1 MPKKASLREK
11 LEAERIYRKGM
22 ATLLDLIS
30 PAAFSI
36 RPNYLMLNDW
46 YVRTLFVFTYP
57 RFLFTNWLSPI
68 INFDVTMDISM
79 FIYPVESKTAMTEL
93 RRKVTELE
101 STWQIE
107 REKGMIRNPEL
118 ETAIGDI
125 EVLREQLQKGETRLF
140 QYALYFT
147 LYAKSLEDLDAL
159 TKQLESMLGGSL
171 IYTKNAILQM
181 EQGFNSCLPLGL
193 DQLHVVRNMDTG
205 SLSTVF
211 PFISTSLTSNEG
223 ILYGL
228 NRHNNSL
235 IIFDRFKMENA
246 NMVVFAKSGA
256 GKSYAVKLQILRELM
271 WDRDVIVIDPEDEYK
286 SLSEAVGGTY
296 IPISLKSDKKMNPF
310 DLPKVYDVEEGE
322 TDALRSA
329 IINLHGL
336 LNMMLGGLT
345 PEEDNLL
352 DKALFETYA
361 LRDITTDPKTQDNP
375 PPLMEDLYSVLQNMR
390 GAESIVTRLQ
400 KYVEGSFAEIFNR
413 PTNFDM
419 KEGFIVF
426 SIRDLEDQLR
436 PLAMYMIINYIWNKI
451 RLKKKHRILVVDE
464 AWWMMQYEDS
474 ARFLFGLA
482 KRCRKYNLGLT
493 TITQDVEDV
502 LGSKF
507 GKAIVTNSSLQLL
520 LKQSTAAIDLIA
532 EVFNLTEGEKF
543 LLLNADVGE
552 GLFFAGLNHVAIK
565 IISSYWED
573 QVITADIRKLLEA
586 K

>member
-1 MPKKASLREK
+1 MPKKGGLREK
-11 LEAERIYRKGM
+11 LEAERVYRKGM
-22 ATLLDLIS
+22 ATFLDLIA
-30 PAAFSI
+30 PAAFSV
-36 RPNYLMLNDW
+36 RPNYIMLNDW
-46 YVRTLFVFTYP
+46 YVRTFFVFTYP
-57 RFLFTNWLSPI
+57 RYLFTNWLSPI

-79 FIYPVESKTAMTEL
+79 FIYPLESKAAMTEL

-107 REKGMIRNPEL
+107 REKGLVRSPEL

-140 QYALYFT
+140 QFALYFT
-147 LYAKSLEDLDAL
+147 IYAKTLEDLEVL
-159 TKQLESMLGGSL
+159 SKQLESILGGFL
-171 IYTKNAILQM
+171 IYTKSAILQM
-181 EQGFNSCLPLGL
+181 EQGFNSCLPFGL

-211 PFISTSLTSNEG
+211 PFTSTSLTSNEG

-235 IIFDRFKMENA
+235 IIFDRFKLENA

-271 WDRDVIVIDPEDEYK
+271 WNRDIIVIDPEDEYK
-286 SLSEAVGGTY
+286 SLCEAVGGTY
-296 IPISLKSDKKMNPF
+296 IPISLRSDKKMNPF
-310 DLPKVYDVEEGE
+310 DLPRVYDVEEGE

-336 LNMMLGGLT
+336 ISMMVGGLT
-345 PEEDNLL
+345 PEEDTLL

-390 GAESIVTRLQ
+390 GAESIAARLQ

-436 PLAMYMIINYIWNKI
+436 PLAMYMIVSYIWNKV
-451 RLKKKHRILVVDE
+451 RMKKKHRILVVDE
-464 AWWMMQYEDS
+464 AWWLLQYEDS

-482 KRCRKYNLGLT
+482 KRGRKYNLGLT

-520 LKQSTAAIDLIA
+520 MKQSTAAIDLLA
-532 EVFNLTEGEKF
+532 DVFNLTEGEKF

-573 QVITADIRKLLEA
+573 QVITAEARKLL
-586 K
+586 KGN